1 MTRTEERLADALH
14 ASADRVRDHRIRP
27 LADSSGSQKPRTRP
41 QGWLVPAAAALA
53 VIVAIGLAVTLA
65 SQAHPGNKSQAS
77 IAQPQPGNGPP
88 KYYAEVEGKMYRWHG
103 TDSVEVVVRA
113 TTTGAVV
120 ARVRNPVIA
129 GQPEIMP
136 FSVAAAP
143 GNRTFYALY
152 RNYGGG
158 SELWIYRFRILP
170 SGHASA
176 LTPISGGPITG
187 QNYLGNVGGFT
198 VSPDGTRLALAVAS
212 DHDPNSATSAVAGQ
226 IVVIN
231 LRTGARAVWRG
242 GLNRPGQVFGIQ
254 TLSWTGDGRSLAFQ
268 AQWCPPLDISYGA
281 YGGFVCSTLGSDPQ
295 DPHAEGVAE
304 LREIH
309 VTSHSSGGTLGEAQ
323 AFMKASEHLQP
334 GMPAIVD
341 PGGRELI
348 TMVAVDAYTFEVV
361 KTSIATGATT
371 SDLGQVPG
379 GWQDEFYLAA
389 DRSGRHV
396 LVWMSGNDTNPL
408 HGWVDGGYH
417 QLAPTFPLNYPGNWI
432 QLTW

>member
-14 ASADRVRDHRIRP
+14 ASADRVRDHHIRP

-143 GNRTFYALY
+143 GDRTFYALY

-231 LRTGARAVWRG
+231 LRTGGHAVWRG
-242 GLNRPGQVFGIQ
+242 GLNRPGQVFGIR
-254 TLSWTGDGRSLAFQ
+254 DAV
-268 AQWCPPLDISYGA
+268 LD
-281 YGGFVCSTLGSDPQ
+281 
-295 DPHAEGVAE
+295 
-304 LREIH
+304 R
-309 VTSHSSGGTLGEAQ
+309 
-323 AFMKASEHLQP
+323 
-334 GMPAIVD
+334 
-341 PGGRELI
+341 
-348 TMVAVDAYTFEVV
+348 
-361 KTSIATGATT
+361 
-371 SDLGQVPG
+371 
-379 GWQDEFYLAA
+379 
-389 DRSGRHV
+389 
-396 LVWMSGNDTNPL
+396 
-408 HGWVDGGYH
+408 
-417 QLAPTFPLNYPGNWI
+417 
-432 QLTW
+432 